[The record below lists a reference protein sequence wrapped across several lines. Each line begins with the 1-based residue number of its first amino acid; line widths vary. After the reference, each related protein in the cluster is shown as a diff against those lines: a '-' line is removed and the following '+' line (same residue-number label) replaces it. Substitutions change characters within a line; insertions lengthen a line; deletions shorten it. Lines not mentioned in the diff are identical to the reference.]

1 MKKVIISF
9 GEYFLFCYES
19 FLNLFSI
26 YSERKIL
33 FQQIY
38 TIGVGSFPVTTLT
51 SFAVGMVLCL
61 QSGIASIS
69 VLNEPA
75 YVGTVVAFSLIK
87 ELGPMLTAVVLVG
100 RVGAAITAEVGSMR
114 VTEQID
120 AMYTLGTDPIR
131 YLIVPRIV
139 AFTMVLPILTIFSNI
154 VGIIGGGIIS
164 YLRFDIPWS
173 IYYRDALDY
182 IYLDDFFHGLIKSA
196 IFGIL
201 ISTISCYK
209 GFYTRGGAEGV
220 GRATTSCVVVSIV
233 SLLIGDYFLSSLLIA
248 LGIG

>member
-1 MKKVIISF
+1 MKKILVSF
-9 GEYFLFCYES
+9 GSYFLFCYES
-19 FLNLFSI
+19 FSNLLSI
-26 YSERKIL
+26 YFERKML
-33 FQQIY
+33 LQQIY
-38 TIGVGSFPVTTLT
+38 AIGVASFPVTSLT

-75 YVGTVVAFSLIK
+75 YVGTIVSFSLIK

-100 RVGAAITAEVGSMR
+100 RVAAAITAEIGTMR

-120 AMYTLGTDPIR
+120 AMYTLGTDPIK
-131 YLIVPRIV
+131 YLIVPRII
-139 AFTMVLPILTIFSNI
+139 AFTIVLPILTVFSNI
-154 VGIIGGGIIS
+154 IGIIGGGIIS
-164 YLRFDIPWS
+164 AIRFDIPWN
-173 IYYRDALDY
+173 IYYRDAIDY
-182 IYLDDFFHGLIKSA
+182 IYLDDFFHGLIKST

-209 GFYTRGGAEGV
+209 GFYTEGGAEGV